1 MELQIMAYLGAT
13 LTHLTIIENFPGTF
27 FKKKNLVNPY
37 VQSDFAGIT
46 FDTYYPKLHRDHS
59 IDGDVKSGCVL

>member
-27 FKKKNLVNPY
+27 FQKKKNNLVNPY
-37 VQSDFAGIT
+37 VQSDFASIT
-46 FDTYYPKLHRDHS
+46 FDTYHS
-59 IDGDVKSGCVL
+59 QWQPQTA